1 MKMIRDIVRD
11 TFFLAQPSVPAQRKD
26 VPIAED
32 LIDTLKANADRCVG
46 LAANMIGERKCIIA
60 IRIGHAYLAMLNPT
74 VIRHSKE
81 MYDVSEACL
90 SLDGERQALRYK
102 WIEVKYRDLKFK
114 KTKQVFRDFPAEIV
128 QHEMDHCA
136 GILI

>member
-1 MKMIRDIVRD
+1 MIRDIVRD

-46 LAANMIGERKCIIA
+46 LAANMIGERKRIIA
-60 IRIGHAYLAMLNPT
+60 IRVGHACLAMMNPIIT
-74 VIRHSKE
+74 RHSKE
-81 MYDVSEACL
+81 MYDVSEGCL
-90 SLDGERQALRYK
+90 SLDGERPTKRYT
-102 WIEVKYRDLKFK
+102 WIEVEYRDLKFK
-114 KTKQVFRDFPAEIV
+114 KQKQVFRDFPAEIV

>member
-1 MKMIRDIVRD
+1 MIRDIVRD
-11 TFFLAQPSVPAQRKD
+11 TFFLAQPSALAERRD
-26 VPIAED
+26 VAIATD

-60 IRIGHAYLAMLNPT
+60 IRVGHAYLAMLNPT
-74 VIRHSKE
+74 VVRHSKE
-81 MYDVSEACL
+81 VYDVSEGCL
-90 SLDGERQALRYK
+90 SLDGERPTTCYK
-102 WIEVKYRDLKFK
+102 WIEVEYRDLKFK
-114 KTKQVFRDFPAEIV
+114 KQKQVFRDFPAEIV

>member
-1 MKMIRDIVRD
+1 M
-11 TFFLAQPSVPAQRKD
+11 
-26 VPIAED
+26 PIAED

-60 IRIGHAYLAMLNPT
+60 IRVGHAYLAMLNPT

-81 MYDVSEACL
+81 VYNVSEGCL
-90 SLDGERQALRYK
+90 SLDGERPTTRYK
-102 WIEVKYRDLKFK
+102 WIEVEYRDLKFK
-114 KTKQVFRDFPAEIV
+114 KQKQVFRDFPAEIV
-128 QHEMDHCA
+128 QHELDHCA

>member
-1 MKMIRDIVRD
+1 MIRDIVRD
-11 TFFLAQPSVPAQRKD
+11 TFFLAQPSVPAQRRD

-60 IRIGHAYLAMLNPT
+60 IRVG
-74 VIRHSKE
+74 HSKE
-81 MYDVSEACL
+81 VYNVSEGCL
-90 SLDGERQALRYK
+90 SLDGERPTTRYK
-102 WIEVKYRDLKFK
+102 WIEVEYRDLKFK
-114 KTKQVFRDFPAEIV
+114 KQKQVFRDFPAEIV

>member
-1 MKMIRDIVRD
+1 MIRDIVRD
-11 TFFLAQPSVPAQRKD
+11 TFFLAQPSVPAQRRD
-26 VPIAED
+26 MPIVED

-60 IRIGHAYLAMLNPT
+60 IRVGHAYLTMLNPM
-74 VIRHSKE
+74 VVRHSKE
-81 MYDVSEACL
+81 VYNVSEGCL
-90 SLDGERQALRYK
+90 SLDGERPTTRYK
-102 WIEVKYRDLKFK
+102 WIEVEYRDLKFK
-114 KTKQVFRDFPAEIV
+114 KQKQVFRDFHAEIV